1 MDSTT
6 KSFGSIDKLDQKS
19 IRWRDEIISL
29 FSLLIFVFSL
39 RTFVIEP
46 YNVPTE
52 SLKPTILK
60 GDYIIATKYSYGY
73 SKYSLPFFLPLFE
86 GRLFF
91 SQPQRGDIVVFW
103 PPKNVRQERWVKR
116 LIGLPGEKIE
126 IIDGVININD
136 VPISKI
142 ATNRFIDEE
151 GNRYNS
157 FIENLPNNC
166 SYKIIESQNIYNGK
180 RLYNTGPYYI
190 PLGHYFFMGDN
201 RDESLDSRIDLGFVA
216 EENLIAKGQIIHFSA
231 AKLLLQ
237 LQGGFVHQFKQ
248 VGLWWNSIR
257 WERMF
262 SSLYKTPT
270 QKDKELDLNQK

>member
-1 MDSTT
+1 MDSVA
-6 KSFGSIDKLDQKS
+6 KSSNSIKKLDQNS
-19 IRWRDEIISL
+19 TRWRDEIISL
-29 FSLLIFVFSL
+29 FLLLVFVFSL
-39 RTFVIEP
+39 RAFVIEP

-91 SQPQRGDIVVFW
+91 SQPKRGDIVVFW

-142 ATNRFIDEE
+142 SSDRFIDEE

-157 FIENLPNNC
+157 FIETLPNNF
-166 SYKIIESQNIYNGK
+166 SYKI
-180 RLYNTGPYYI
+180 
-190 PLGHYFFMGDN
+190 
-201 RDESLDSRIDLGFVA
+201 
-216 EENLIAKGQIIHFSA
+216 
-231 AKLLLQ
+231 
-237 LQGGFVHQFKQ
+237 
-248 VGLWWNSIR
+248 
-257 WERMF
+257 
-262 SSLYKTPT
+262 
-270 QKDKELDLNQK
+270 